1 MTLLIL
7 GIGRGGCQTAAS
19 PLLSRIISSA
29 EDVVEFSALFLG
41 VLVVMLAA
49 WFGSRM
55 VALALFGLVL
65 IASAAT
71 LLHHATDTLKL
82 SF

>member
-1 MTLLIL
+1 M
-7 GIGRGGCQTAAS
+7 
-19 PLLSRIISSA
+19 
-29 EDVVEFSALFLG
+29 EFSGLFLG
-41 VLVVMLAA
+41 VLIVMLAA

-55 VALALFGLVL
+55 GALILFGLVF

>member
-1 MTLLIL
+1 M
-7 GIGRGGCQTAAS
+7 
-19 PLLSRIISSA
+19 
-29 EDVVEFSALFLG
+29 EFSGLFLG
-41 VLVVMLAA
+41 VLIVMLVA
-49 WFGSRM
+49 WWGSRT
-55 VALALFGLVL
+55 VALVLFGLVI

>member
-1 MTLLIL
+1 M
-7 GIGRGGCQTAAS
+7 
-19 PLLSRIISSA
+19 
-29 EDVVEFSALFLG
+29 EFSGLFLG
-41 VLVVMLAA
+41 VLIVMLAA
-49 WFGSRM
+49 WFGARM
-55 VALALFGLVL
+55 LALVLFGLVL

>member
-1 MTLLIL
+1 M
-7 GIGRGGCQTAAS
+7 
-19 PLLSRIISSA
+19 
-29 EDVVEFSALFLG
+29 EFSGLFLG
-41 VLVVMLAA
+41 VLIVMLTA
-49 WFGSRM
+49 WYGPRIL
-55 VALALFGLVL
+55 ALVLFGLVL

>member
-1 MTLLIL
+1 M
-7 GIGRGGCQTAAS
+7 
-19 PLLSRIISSA
+19 
-29 EDVVEFSALFLG
+29 EFSGLFLG
-41 VLVVMLAA
+41 ILIVMLAA

-55 VALALFGLVL
+55 VALILFGLVF
-65 IASAAT
+65 IKPAAT